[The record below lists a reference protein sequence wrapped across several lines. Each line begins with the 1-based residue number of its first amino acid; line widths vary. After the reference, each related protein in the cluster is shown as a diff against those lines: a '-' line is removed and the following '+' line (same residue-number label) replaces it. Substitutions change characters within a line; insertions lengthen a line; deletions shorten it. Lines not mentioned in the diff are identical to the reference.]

1 MITSLAFPIGN
12 WISIGI
18 FANDNVGV
26 MISAR
31 VRLFGVVFLF
41 GVLCYACNNIPD
53 CRNEIESNAV
63 KLTFYD
69 SADSTLLEVRFDSIR
84 AVNTDSVF
92 YLDTLRSYYEL
103 ILDPSS
109 NASTFLFY
117 KSKQV
122 DKLELN
128 YSKSIAIVSEE
139 CGPSITFSELTLSEF
154 SFDSVALINDFLDQ
168 SLTENIEVYY

>member
-1 MITSLAFPIGN
+1 
-12 WISIGI
+12 
-18 FANDNVGV
+18 

-31 VRLFGVVFLF
+31 VRLFVFSFLF

-63 KLTFYD
+63 KLTFYA
-69 SADSTLLEVRFDSIR
+69 SADSTLLLINFDSIR

-92 YLDTLRSYYEL
+92 YQDTLLSSYEL
-103 ILDPSS
+103 ILDPTS

-117 KSKQV
+117 KSDQF
-122 DKLELN
+122 DKLELS
-128 YSKSIAIVSEE
+128 YSKRIAIVSEE
-139 CGPSITFSELTLSEF
+139 CGPSITFSEIALSEY

-168 SLTENIEVYY
+168 SLSENIEVYY

>member
-1 MITSLAFPIGN
+1 
-12 WISIGI
+12 
-18 FANDNVGV
+18 

-31 VRLFGVVFLF
+31 VRLFVFFLI

-53 CRNEIESNAV
+53 CRNEIELNAV

-84 AVNTDSVF
+84 ALNTDSVF
-92 YLDTLRSYYEL
+92 YQDTLLTYYEL
-103 ILDPSS
+103 ILDPTS
-109 NASTFLFY
+109 NTSTFLFY
-117 KSKQV
+117 KSNQI
-122 DKLELN
+122 DKLELS
-128 YSKSIAIVSEE
+128 YTKSIDIVSEE
-139 CGPSITFSELTLSEF
+139 CGPSIAFSEIGLGEY